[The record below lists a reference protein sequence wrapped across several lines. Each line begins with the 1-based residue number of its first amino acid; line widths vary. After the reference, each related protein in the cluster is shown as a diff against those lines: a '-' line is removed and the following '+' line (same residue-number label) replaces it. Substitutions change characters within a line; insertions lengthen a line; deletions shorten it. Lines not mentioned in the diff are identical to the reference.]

1 MVTVS
6 TPTLAG
12 KALSAG
18 KKLAPIFGVYNG
30 WMSAP
35 KQGGGNISG
44 QINWIV
50 ERLKGFKIA
59 DPLITTQIALANPDA
74 YPIASGAGL
83 AVTGVIIEMVGEA
96 IGIPMV
102 KSLGDIAK
110 SGGISTAANALV
122 ASYVYEAVNNPHGG
136 SMGGSGSY
144 AAAGA
149 LPTGENAAMGAAPRQ
164 SFVMSYDDPERY
176 VR

>member
-1 MVTVS
+1 MVEIT

-18 KKLAPIFGVYNG
+18 QKLAPIFGIYNG
-30 WMSAP
+30 WLSAP
-35 KQGGGNISG
+35 KQGGGDLSS

-50 ERLKGFKIA
+50 TRLKGFKIA

-83 AVTGVIIEMVGEA
+83 AVTGTIIKMVGEA
-96 IGIPMV
+96 IGVNMV
-102 KSLGDIAK
+102 ERLGNIAVT
-110 SGGISTAANALV
+110 GGISTAANALV
-122 ASYVYEAVNNPHGG
+122 ASYVYEAVNNPHGAG
-136 SMGGSGSY
+136 ASGGSYS
-144 AAAGA
+144 AGA
-149 LPTGENAAMGAAPRQ
+149 LPTGENAAVGAAPRQ
-164 SFVMSYDDPERY
+164 SFMLTYDDPERM